1 MAGAGK
7 GKKKAMTAKERKM
20 KYMASLKNDPAKK
33 LAFKKTNKAA
43 VTKHRRNMSE
53 EEKTESKK
61 IDATRHKAMYREKRE
76 IQEINPYKIKAALMK
91 AKVKVER
98 SLPSDLSRAKQVLEC
113 TLKSVDRKLGL
124 AEIPMEPVPRDVTP
138 QVKESIRNFFYRKV
152 NIHDYILIDIT

>member
-7 GKKKAMTAKERKM
+7 VKKKAMTAKERKM

-33 LAFKKTNKAA
+33 LAFKEKNKAA

-53 EEKTESKK
+53 EERTESKK
-61 IDATRHKAMYREKRE
+61 KDATRHKALYRKKRE
-76 IQEINPYKIKAALMK
+76 IQERNPYKTKAALMK

-138 QVKESIRNFFYRKV
+138 QIKESIRNFFYRKV